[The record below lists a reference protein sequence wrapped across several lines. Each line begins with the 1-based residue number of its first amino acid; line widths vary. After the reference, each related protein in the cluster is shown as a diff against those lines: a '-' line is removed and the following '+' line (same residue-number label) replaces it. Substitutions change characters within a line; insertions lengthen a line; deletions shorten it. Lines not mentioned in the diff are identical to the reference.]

1 MITLETVDV
10 TKSFGGIK
18 AVDNVSISFESGQI
32 TALIGPNGAG
42 KTTLFH
48 LITGMIPP
56 DNGQILYKGQEIQGR
71 SPWEIARLGIGRLF
85 QDVRIFPHLTVL
97 ENVLTAFKYQP
108 GENPLW
114 TLLRRKKMVE
124 AEHSLLQKARYWL
137 NFVGLEKLER
147 HPGEALSF
155 GQQKLLSL
163 ARLLANEA
171 EVLLLDEP
179 TAGVNPEMIQKII
192 DLIQKLAHKEGKTIV
207 VIEHNMNVVLQV
219 ADWVFFMD
227 EGRIEAFGKPEE
239 VLAEKEVREA
249 YIGL

>member
-1 MITLETVDV
+1 MITLETIDL
-10 TKSFGGIK
+10 TKSFGGLR
-18 AVDNVSISFESGQI
+18 AVDEVDISFEAGEI

-48 LITGMIPP
+48 LITGMISP
-56 DNGQILYKGQEIQGR
+56 DSGRILYKGKEIQGKP
-71 SPWEIARLGIGRLF
+71 PWEIARQGIGRLF
-85 QDVRIFPHLTVL
+85 QDVRVFPHLTVL
-97 ENVLTAFKYQP
+97 ENVLAAFKHQP
-108 GENPLW
+108 GENPW
-114 TLLRRKKMVE
+114 WALLRRKNVMKV
-124 AEHSLLQKARYWL
+124 EHSILEKARYWL
-137 NFVGLEKLER
+137 NFVGLSELEQ
-147 HPGEALSF
+147 HSGEALSF

-179 TAGVNPEMIQKII
+179 TAGVNPEMVKKLLA
-192 DLIQKLAHKEGKTIV
+192 LIQRLAQEENKTVV
-207 VIEHNMNVVLQV
+207 VIEHNMNVVLEI

-239 VLAEKEVREA
+239 VLADKEVREA

>member
-108 GENPLW
+108 GEGPKNYRFDSK
-114 TLLRRKKMVE
+114 TCSQRRKNYC
-124 AEHSLLQKARYWL
+124 RYRTQHECC
-137 NFVGLEKLER
+137 FTSG
-147 HPGEALSF
+147 
-155 GQQKLLSL
+155 
-163 ARLLANEA
+163 
-171 EVLLLDEP
+171 
-179 TAGVNPEMIQKII
+179 
-192 DLIQKLAHKEGKTIV
+192 
-207 VIEHNMNVVLQV
+207 
-219 ADWVFFMD
+219 
-227 EGRIEAFGKPEE
+227 
-239 VLAEKEVREA
+239 
-249 YIGL
+249 